1 MQKAASNRDRHR
13 SDVLPGPPVGPV
25 LFRTRWPAA
34 CVRAVLGLWLL
45 LQVWPAGATEA
56 TRTREP
62 DPVAENMLLLQTA
75 SGGWSKHYNGK
86 AVDDTR
92 HYDARERAALRDPA
106 RVDDATIDNKATTR
120 EIAYLA
126 GAWQRSGDP
135 RYLAAAERGVAYLL
149 AAQYRNGGWPQFY
162 PDRSSYRHQITL
174 NDDAMT
180 RVLALLQDIV
190 EGRGAMAAL
199 SPAFA
204 EPAAEA
210 LARGLQCLL
219 ATQVRVQGVLTIWA
233 AQYDEVSLLPAQARS
248 YELPALAT
256 SESVGVV
263 RLLMRQPTPSPEI
276 VEAVESAA
284 RWFEASRQRD
294 VALDTVEAPGQQTGR
309 DVVLVSAPGQ
319 SLWARFHDLEQGQPL
334 FSDREGRRLVRLD
347 QVPNERRVGYTWYG
361 SWPDKLLRQELPR
374 WRERLKVGGVRA
386 DAATAGDGT
395 SDPGDNP

>member
-1 MQKAASNRDRHR
+1 M
-13 SDVLPGPPVGPV
+13 L
-25 LFRTRWPAA
+25 
-34 CVRAVLGLWLL
+34 AVLALCLL
-45 LQVWPAGATEA
+45 LQASPAGATDPA
-56 TRTREP
+56 GTTGAREP

-86 AVDDTR
+86 AVDDAR

-190 EGRGAMAAL
+190 EGKGAMAAL
-199 SPAFA
+199 SPTLA

-219 ATQVRVQGVLTIWA
+219 ATQVRVQGVVTIWA
-233 AQYDEVSLLPAQARS
+233 AQYDEVSLQPARARS

-256 SESVGVV
+256 SESAGVV
-263 RLLMRQPTPSPEI
+263 RLLMRQPTPSPAMI
-276 VEAVESAA
+276 EAVESAV

-294 VALDTVEAPGQQTGR
+294 VALDTVEAPGQPTDR
-309 DVVLVSAPGQ
+309 DVVVVSAPGQ
-319 SLWARFHDLEQGQPL
+319 SLWARFHDLEQGRPL
-334 FSDREGRRLVRLD
+334 FSDREGRWLTRLD
-347 QVPNERRVGYTWYG
+347 QVPHERRVGYAWYG
-361 SWPDKLLRQELPR
+361 TWPDKLLRQELPR
-374 WRERLKVGGVRA
+374 WRNRLKAGGARA
-386 DAATAGDGT
+386 GADTAGDGAF
-395 SDPGDNP
+395 DPGDNP

>member
-13 SDVLPGPPVGPV
+13 SDVLPGPPVGSV
-25 LFRTRWPAA
+25 LFGTRWPAA
-34 CVRAVLGLWLL
+34 CVLAVLALCLL
-45 LQVWPAGATEA
+45 LQASPAGATGA
-56 TRTREP
+56 ADPVGFTGTREP

-75 SGGWSKHYNGK
+75 SGGWSKHYQGK
-86 AVDDTR
+86 AVDDAR
-92 HYDARERAALRDPA
+92 HYDAGEGAALRDPA

-190 EGRGAMAAL
+190 EGKGAMAAL
-199 SPAFA
+199 SPTFA
-204 EPAAEA
+204 EPAAGA

-219 ATQVRVQGVLTIWA
+219 AAQVRVQGVLTIWA
-233 AQYDEVSLLPAQARS
+233 AQYDEVSLQPARARS

-263 RLLMRQPTPSPEI
+263 RLLMRHPMPSPEI
-276 VEAVESAA
+276 IEAVESAA
-284 RWFEASRQRD
+284 RAGGAAVPGAPARAD
-294 VALDTVEAPGQQTGR
+294 VPAAGRAAERTPRSPAELGPPGR
-309 DVVLVSAPGQ
+309 
-319 SLWARFHDLEQGQPL
+319 
-334 FSDREGRRLVRLD
+334 GRR
-347 QVPNERRVGYTWYG
+347 
-361 SWPDKLLRQELPR
+361 
-374 WRERLKVGGVRA
+374 RA
-386 DAATAGDGT
+386 AA
-395 SDPGDNP
+395 